1 MRYTCQTSPRFIK
14 KPFFNIHPIT
24 QSVLVIIGMSMTG
37 VSAHAATS
45 EAANGE
51 TESTLP
57 SLTFT
62 TTATKTPTL
71 VKNTIAQT
79 TVIDEEQLQRYRG
92 QSVID
97 VLHSQAGVH
106 ITQNGADGS
115 ASNFYLRGYEGK
127 QVLVLIDGV
136 RYSSMTIGTP
146 ALYLIPAD
154 QIDRIEI
161 LYGASGASLY
171 GADAMGGVIQI
182 FTKGQNAQQSNV
194 ALTIGGGTQ
203 NSYKGQITGQYVN
216 DSSTL
221 SLSAGY
227 EKTDGINATYP
238 KIGTFKYHQDKD
250 GFESKNA
257 SIVAKHHLNSDTE
270 IGISGIY
277 AKSQSD
283 YDSAVSDPITYTDIA
298 KYPNTYAD
306 NENGAINGFVDY
318 KKDNLSARLQYGVSN
333 DNSTAH
339 DGSSPT
345 GNTFDTTQ
353 KQLNLQLGYKLPVGQ
368 LIAGLEH
375 LKQEADVNANYAIY
389 DLDRTVK
396 SLFTSYLVTQNN
408 FDFQA
413 GVRRDDHSEY
423 DKHTSYNIGGAY
435 RINPTTRLGLAYSTG
450 FKAPTVQDIYY
461 GSGKVPFQTN
471 KNWEAFIEN
480 SGKNRTTRLTG
491 YQSDIENKTIW
502 ADGKTQVIPNASI
515 DGINLSSDWK
525 SNALL
530 FGFDYDYQKA
540 KNETTNQTLY
550 YHPKNKATVYVGYQ
564 QPKYDLRAEVSY
576 TDESIS
582 PDYRTYPETRET
594 LDDYAL
600 LNISANY
607 YLSPNLT
614 INTRINN
621 LTDTS
626 YQTVYGYNT
635 KGTNAFASLTYQ
647 WF

>member
-14 KPFFNIHPIT
+14 KPFFTIHPMT

-51 TESTLP
+51 AESTLP

-92 QSVID
+92 QSVLD
-97 VLHSQAGVH
+97 VLRGKAGFQ
-106 ITQNGADGS
+106 IKQYGGDGS
-115 ASNFYLRGYEGK
+115 ASNFYLRGYDSK
-127 QVLVLIDGV
+127 SILVLIDGI
-136 RYSSMTIGTP
+136 RYGSVSYGG
-146 ALYLIPAD
+146 ANLNLIPSD

-161 LYGASGASLY
+161 LHGASGASLY

-194 ALTIGGGTQ
+194 ALTIGGGTE

-216 DSSTL
+216 DTSTL
-221 SLSAGY
+221 SLSTGY
-227 EKTDGINATYP
+227 EKTDGINATRPDVGSNY
-238 KIGTFKYHQDKD
+238 FADKD
-250 GFESKNA
+250 GFESKSA
-257 SIVAKHHLNSDTE
+257 SFVAKHKINDAVDVGVNGLVSKSTSDFD
-270 IGISGIY
+270 SGATLINTY
-277 AKSQSD
+277 SDQKNGAASAYINFNQDKFSANLKYGQSFD
-283 YDSAVSDPITYTDIA
+283 KTTTYDST
-298 KYPNTYAD
+298 
-306 NENGAINGFVDY
+306 
-318 KKDNLSARLQYGVSN
+318 
-333 DNSTAH
+333 
-339 DGSSPT
+339 SPQ

-461 GSGKVPFQTN
+461 GSGKVRFQTN

-480 SGKNRTTRLTG
+480 GGKNRTTRLTG

-525 SNALL
+525 SDALL

-582 PDYRTYPETRET
+582 PDYSKGQETRQT

-626 YQTVYGYNT
+626 YQTVYGYNA
-635 KGTNAFASLTYQ
+635 KGINSFISLTYQ

>member
-1 MRYTCQTSPRFIK
+1 MRYTCQTSARFIK

-45 EAANGE
+45 DAATSEAE
-51 TESTLP
+51 TTLP

-79 TVIDEEQLQRYRG
+79 SVIDEEQLQRYRG

-97 VLHSQAGVH
+97 VLRSQAGVH

-216 DSSTL
+216 DTSTL
-221 SLSAGY
+221 SLSTGY
-227 EKTDGINATYP
+227 EKTDGINATRPDVGSNY
-238 KIGTFKYHQDKD
+238 FADKD
-250 GFESKNA
+250 GFESKSA
-257 SIVAKHHLNSDTE
+257 SFVAKHKINDAVDVGVNGLVSKSTSDFD
-270 IGISGIY
+270 SGTTLINTY
-277 AKSQSD
+277 SDQKNGAASAYINFNQDKLSANLKYGQSFD
-283 YDSAVSDPITYTDIA
+283 KTTTYDST
-298 KYPNTYAD
+298 
-306 NENGAINGFVDY
+306 
-318 KKDNLSARLQYGVSN
+318 
-333 DNSTAH
+333 
-339 DGSSPT
+339 SPQ

-375 LKQEADVNANYAIY
+375 LKQEADVNADYGGGYNAIY

-423 DKHTSYNIGGAY
+423 DKHTSYNIGSAY

-576 TDESIS
+576 TDKSIS
-582 PDYRTYPETRET
+582 PDYRTYPETRQT
-594 LDDYAL
+594 LDDYTL

-626 YQTVYGYNT
+626 YQTVYGYNAT
-635 KGTNAFASLTYQ
+635 GTNAFASLTYQ

>member
-14 KPFFNIHPIT
+14 KSFFNIHPIT
-24 QSVLVIIGMSMTG
+24 QSVLVIMGMSMTV
-37 VSAHAATS
+37 VSAHAATN

-51 TESTLP
+51 AESTLP

-92 QSVID
+92 QSVLD
-97 VLHSQAGVH
+97 VLRGKAGFQ
-106 ITQNGADGS
+106 IKQYGGDGS
-115 ASNFYLRGYEGK
+115 ASNFYLRGYDSK
-127 QVLVLIDGV
+127 SILVLIDGI
-136 RYSSMTIGTP
+136 RYGSISYGG
-146 ALYLIPAD
+146 ANLNLIPAD

-161 LYGASGASLY
+161 LYGSSGSSLY
-171 GADAMGGVIQI
+171 GSDAMGGVIQI

-194 ALTIGGGTQ
+194 ALTIGGGTE

-216 DSSTL
+216 DTSTL
-221 SLSAGY
+221 SLSTGY
-227 EKTDGINATYP
+227 EKTDGINATRPDVGSNY
-238 KIGTFKYHQDKD
+238 FADKD
-250 GFESKNA
+250 GFESKSA
-257 SIVAKHHLNSDTE
+257 SFVAKHKINDAVDVGVNGLVSKSTSDFD
-270 IGISGIY
+270 SGATLINTY
-277 AKSQSD
+277 SDQKNGAASAYINFNQDKFSANLKYGQSFD
-283 YDSAVSDPITYTDIA
+283 KTTTYDST
-298 KYPNTYAD
+298 
-306 NENGAINGFVDY
+306 
-318 KKDNLSARLQYGVSN
+318 
-333 DNSTAH
+333 
-339 DGSSPT
+339 SPQ

-461 GSGKVPFQTN
+461 GSGKVRFQTN

-480 SGKNRTTRLTG
+480 GGKNRTTRLTG

-525 SNALL
+525 SDALL

-550 YHPKNKATVYVGYQ
+550 YHPKNKATAYVGYQ

-582 PDYRTYPETRET
+582 PNYSTFPETRET

-614 INTRINN
+614 INSRLNN
-621 LTDTS
+621 LTDKD
-626 YQTVYGYNT
+626 YETVYGYRQ
-635 KGTNAFASLTYQ
+635 KGINSFVSLTYQ